1 MNVSSSQNIDIS
13 AGQNLSLPASDEL
26 AEEVKGNS
34 IKLNGDIDMK
44 AKLINEKIIK
54 KIKKFFM
61 GQRLGTRK
69 IVTK

>member
-13 AGQNLSLPASDEL
+13 AGQNLSLRASDEL
-26 AEEVKGNS
+26 AEEVEGNS

-54 KIKKFFM
+54 KSKKFFM
-61 GQRLGTRK
+61 GQRLGNRK